1 MHMKHLPAFISL
13 ITFLN
18 ISAQVKI
25 GFLNIN
31 DAIEKNAEVKAA
43 YNFLK
48 NQKDFSIEQINYD
61 DVINSRPR
69 LPAGRFSIQQFSILW
84 YHRPDSTNLLK
95 QELNPEFIATLKNF
109 ISKGGKLF
117 LTLDAVK
124 LINELGLETQ
134 PIQISH
140 AQAVDDGYGR
150 KLGIHAFRSHPIFNG
165 LHGGAYIFSPYQD
178 QTVRQLGYFDQTIP
192 NGKVIAIDWSYIT
205 FKENSKIVLEYNLG
219 KGKVLAVGAYT
230 NYSMKNWNRVHLEL
244 FTKNC
249 LDYLA
254 EKFDKEKKYYW
265 NYKPNQVLHFD
276 TSIENSQPLIFTQS
290 KKWNINP
297 AEVKITREKGTNN
310 FWNVAG
316 QRMLVMGKENGGV
329 DEIWAHPFMA
339 LRDYEVGI
347 EEKDSVRWLK
357 NLSPQIEV
365 RPESFVRVYNIDSKK
380 LKEIVTASISKPI
393 AVLHY
398 EYDGADPIK
407 LVIKFK
413 SNLRYMWP
421 YSEKVLGSINYN
433 WNEKLNAFIVKDE
446 SGDFVTLIGANKKP
460 YEKIIGKYESFHK
473 TNNTFYGD
481 RTEKFQVGGLAS
493 FKIGALENLDI
504 IIAASNE
511 GLTQTAKE
519 YSNVILTPE
528 KVFAEASNYANEFF
542 KNSLMITSPDKNFN
556 EGYRWALIGAD
567 RFFVNTP
574 GVGKSLVAGYSTT
587 ASGWDGGHKVNGRP
601 GYGWYF
607 GRDGCWSG
615 FALLDYGDYDKVK
628 SILEFFNK
636 YQDLSGKIFHEL
648 TTSGAV
654 HYDASDSTPL
664 YIILAGKY
672 LHHTGDVKFIKQ
684 NWLHIKKAIDYCYS
698 TDTDGDHLIE
708 NTNVGHGWVEGGG
721 LYTAHTE
728 VYLAACWSA
737 ALREASYM
745 AEQIG
750 LSAERRTYSDEFERV
765 KKITNTDFWNEQE
778 NFLSFSKLKDGKFN
792 SEKTVLA
799 AVPVYF
805 NMLDSIK
812 AKKIVDAYAEN
823 YFSSDW
829 GVRILREDSPIF
841 NPRGYHTGS
850 VWPLF
855 TGWAA
860 LAEYQ
865 NGNYFQ
871 GYSHIMNNLMVYK
884 NWQLGFVEEVLNGA
898 EYKPG
903 GVCPHQAWSETM
915 VLQPAIEGMLGLEV
929 DAANNK
935 IKFSPRL
942 PADWSSIKV
951 ERIKIGRHFI
961 NFSMNRS
968 SGKTFYD
975 FSSSSSKQL
984 MIDFNPTLPL
994 GIKIVKA
1001 MINSKPITIE
1011 QSNNGII
1018 HLSFKLGKTA
1028 KVVIEF
1034 TGGISVLPVVSHPM
1048 PNDKS
1053 EGFRILSDKLEGDA
1067 YLVEVQGISG
1077 TTQTLE
1083 VYRNGKI
1090 EKVEVK
1096 FEKSDKKYIN
1106 KTVKVKI
1113 ER

>member
-1 MHMKHLPAFISL
+1 MYRKLLHAILFFLIS
-13 ITFLN
+13 FLT

-31 DAIEKNAEVKAA
+31 NTIDKNVEVKAA

-48 NQKDFSIEQINYD
+48 SQINFT
-61 DVINSRPR
+61 VEIINYNGVVNSQFPI
-69 LPAGRFSIQQFSILW
+69 LNSKFSILW
-84 YHRPDSTNLLK
+84 YHRPDSTNLSK

-124 LINELGLETQ
+124 LINELGLETE
-134 PIQISH
+134 PIQILH
-140 AQAVDDGYGR
+140 TQAVDDGYGR
-150 KLGIHAFRSHPIFNG
+150 KLGLHAFRSHPIFNG

-205 FKENSKIVLEYNLG
+205 FKENSKIVLEYEHG

-230 NYSMKNWNRVHLEL
+230 NYSMKNWNRAHLEL

-254 EKFDKEKKYYW
+254 GKFDKEKKYYW
-265 NYKPNQVLHFD
+265 NYKPNQVLSFD
-276 TSIENSQPLIFTQS
+276 TSTENFQPLIFTQS
-290 KKWNINP
+290 KKWNVKP
-297 AEVKITREKGTNN
+297 AEIKIVREKGINN
-310 FWNVAG
+310 FWNIAG

-357 NLSPQIEV
+357 NLSPQIEA

-380 LKEIVTASISKPI
+380 LKEIVTASISKPSV
-393 AVLHY
+393 VLHY

-446 SGDFVTLIGANKKP
+446 GGDFVTLIGANKKP
-460 YEKIIGKYESFHK
+460 HEKIIGKYESFHK
-473 TNNTFYGD
+473 MNNTFYGN
-481 RTEKFQVGGLAS
+481 RTEKFQIGGLAS

-528 KVFAEASNYANEFF
+528 KVFTGASNYANKFF
-542 KNSLMITSPDKNFN
+542 KNSLMITTPDKNFN

-607 GRDGCWSG
+607 GRDGSWSG
-615 FALLDYGDYDKVK
+615 FALLDYGDFAKVK

-684 NWLHIKKAIDYCYS
+684 NWLHIKKAIDFCFS

-728 VYLAACWSA
+728 VYLAACWA
-737 ALREASYM
+737 EALRQASYM

-750 LSAERRTYSDEFERV
+750 LSAERRTYSNEFERV
-765 KKITNTDFWNEQE
+765 KKIINTDFWNEHE
-778 NFLSFSKLKDGKFN
+778 NFLSFSKLKDGKYN
-792 SEKTVLA
+792 YEKTVLA

-805 NMLDSIK
+805 DMLDSAK
-812 AKKIVDAYAEN
+812 AKKVVDAYAEN

-855 TGWAA
+855 TGWAT

-865 NGNYFQ
+865 NGNYVQ

-884 NWQLGFVEEVLNGA
+884 NWQLGFVEEVLNGS

-915 VLQPAIEGMLGLEV
+915 VLQPTIEGMLGLKV
-929 DAANNK
+929 NAVNNK
-935 IKFSPRL
+935 INFSPRL
-942 PADWSSIKV
+942 PADWNSIKV
-951 ERIKIGRHFI
+951 ERIKIGNHSI

-968 SGKTFYD
+968 SGKVFYD

-994 GIKIVKA
+994 GIKIVNA

-1034 TGGISVLPVVSHPM
+1034 TGGISVLPAVSHPM

-1067 YLVEVQGISG
+1067 YIIEVQGISG
-1077 TTQTLE
+1077 TTKALE
-1083 VYRNGKI
+1083 VYRNEKI
-1090 EKVEVK
+1090 EKVKVT
-1096 FEKSDKKYIN
+1096 FEKSNKKYIN
-1106 KTVKVKI
+1106 KTVKLKI